1 MHQMEKARLWFGT
14 CCLVLG
20 ASGFWAF
27 LASFGVNY
35 FLDLPEPKVYFFIF
49 FPLLLLFFL
58 AGIYHYVRT
67 AKEGVP
73 IIRKP
78 IAASAS
84 KKHLQNWVAILVLVG
99 VVLFLAFGMP
109 KLV

>member
-1 MHQMEKARLWFGT
+1 MHQIEKARLWFGT

-27 LASFGVNY
+27 LAAFGVNC
-35 FLDLPEPKVYFFIF
+35 FLELTESKVYLFIF

-58 AGIYHYVRT
+58 VGMYHYIRT

-78 IAASAS
+78 IDESTS
-84 KKHLQNWVAILVLVG
+84 KKNLPNWVAILVFVG
-99 VVLFLAFGMP
+99 MLLFLVFGMP